1 MKLRVLPTVLAFLTL
16 AIAASLVI
24 PRPAHE
30 TSAKK
35 PSAAITKKH
44 PREAARIARQET
56 REDIREA
63 DVRPAEQALP
73 DESTSLAAW
82 EEEFQNLLAA
92 GETRE
97 NAAIAIAKRVDQVF
111 AAWVEQEITAASGL
125 DDAQERMDRL
135 ILAETQVKEG
145 AAAIYQQ
152 LELSGGRRIEV
163 AADAMDALAA
173 EIQYAD
179 AAPDHAARLTLL
191 RLDRERNQRMDE
203 AHAITDESAKS
214 LALRELDQWYESS
227 MGELFA
233 GEPSDR

>member
-1 MKLRVLPTVLAFLTL
+1 MKLRVLPTVLAFLAL
-16 AIAASLVI
+16 AIAASLMI
-24 PRPAHE
+24 PKPAHE

-35 PSAAITKKH
+35 PSAAVTKKH
-44 PREAARIARQET
+44 PRETNRIARQET
-56 REDIREA
+56 REENREA
-63 DVRPAEQALP
+63 DVKPAEQELC
-73 DESTSLAAW
+73 DESASLAAW

-92 GETRE
+92 GESRE
-97 NAAIAIAKRVDQVF
+97 NAAMMIAKRVDQVF
-111 AAWVEQEITAASGL
+111 AAWVEQEITASSGL
-125 DDAQERMDRL
+125 DAQERMDRL

-179 AAPDHAARLTLL
+179 AAPDHASRLTLL
-191 RLDRERNQRMDE
+191 RLDRERSQRME
-203 AHAITDESAKS
+203 KAHAMSDESSKA

-233 GEPSDR
+233 GEPSDQ